1 MTDPSRAPGAKAAS
15 RQTWP
20 LRVVSGQI
28 ATLPRLLLPER
39 TRRADAQLGM
49 ALAFVAGATN
59 AGGFLVVGRYTSHMT
74 GLLSS
79 IADNLVLGR
88 LPLVL
93 GAAAAIAAFV
103 GGAITTAWMVNWGL
117 RRRLRSAFARPLL
130 VEAVLLLLF
139 GVFGSG
145 ITVASALFMPLT
157 MLVLCYIMGLQNAL
171 ITKASKAEIRTTH
184 VTGLM
189 TDIGIEIGK
198 MLYVNRSALPTR
210 VSANRRKLRLL
221 VVLILSFFVGG
232 LAGALGFKHLGYS
245 ATVPL
250 AVLLLVLV
258 SGPILHDLRHGQI
271 APRPPVAD

>member
-1 MTDPSRAPGAKAAS
+1 M
-15 RQTWP
+15 
-20 LRVVSGQI
+20 V
-28 ATLPRLLLPER
+28 
-39 TRRADAQLGM
+39 DAQASVRRLHWWTDLHRSAGANLRLG
-49 ALAFVAGATN
+49 ACLAFVAGATN
-59 AGGFLVVGRYTSHMT
+59 AGGFLALGYYTSHMT

-198 MLYVNRSALPTR
+198 MLYINRSLGSSWVT
-210 VSANRRKLRLL
+210 ANPVRMLT
-221 VVLILSFFVGG
+221 VLILSSFCRRPGRC
-232 LAGALGFKHLGYS
+232 LGFKHLGYS

-258 SGPILHDLRHGQI
+258 SGPILHDLRNGQV
-271 APRPPVAD
+271 APRPQVRD